1 MQRRLSVLITLWLA
15 RDLMAFSPARQLPSR
30 QSISLLCSSK
40 SDPLAQDALEKTASY
55 LEKLKEQRQAP
66 KIDENGPYD
75 PLSVE
80 REKLYRQYLLQAANS
95 LKVELKT
102 RKLPRNGRKP
112 DLAMRLAADDLR
124 KIYGESIKGEEDEDV
139 PFKQLIADDDKFN
152 DMQETKIVV
161 ERLIDFAG
169 LKLSPVAGDALSWAK
184 FFKPSPIQ
192 TAAIP
197 RLVRGASCILHAE
210 TGSGKTL
217 AFLLPLTEYLWTQEQ
232 DRDSFAVVMAPTR
245 ELASQIAGI
254 AAVLAPP
261 GTVRFISRPTDLMAD
276 GAKERGVP
284 INVDE
289 LGTKPRLFIGSAKTI
304 MHSLYGDGKMPA
316 PPTRKPEAMEFLKN
330 VRCIVMDEVDR
341 MLAVQKS
348 RAEKQ
353 YKKIH
358 EKPAAVVCAAVTR
371 LTLGRVQIV
380 AASATV
386 GRPLRRELARVL
398 GLPPQECPPVVCA
411 SDATGGTGKDLAIT
425 RAVTIPDS
433 VTNYVVP
440 TSGSSPGQL
449 LTAAYQVIQSL
460 TVVKSNARILLVLSK
475 GFGMNTQNS
484 IGALKHFGCK
494 PEPQNLLDTLEADG
508 TEHMI
513 ELYREVSGVDGVG
526 QSRRQGDKAASSG
539 YVLVTG
545 EDTVRGLHLDG
556 LDYVLV
562 LGRPNGPDEYTHIA
576 GRTGRAGTPGK
587 VFSILSE
594 SDSAS
599 LVSWSRMLGVEFH
612 TISNAQIKS
621 IEP

>member
-1 MQRRLSVLITLWLA
+1 
-15 RDLMAFSPARQLPSR
+15 MAH
-30 QSISLLCSSK
+30 
-40 SDPLAQDALEKTASY
+40 DALEKTASH
-55 LEKLKEQRQAP
+55 LEKLKRQRQIP
-66 KIDENGPYD
+66 QVEDDDGPDD
-75 PLSVE
+75 PFSAE
-80 REKLYRQYLLQAANS
+80 REKLYREYLLQAANS

-112 DLAMRLAADDLR
+112 DLAMRLAEDDLR
-124 KIYGESIKGEEDEDV
+124 AIYGEAITGEEEDDV
-139 PFKQLIADDDKFN
+139 SLKQLVADDEKFN
-152 DMQETKIVV
+152 EMQEKEVF
-161 ERLIDFAG
+161 ERLVTFAG
-169 LKLSPVAGDALSWAK
+169 LKLSHTAGDALGRAG
-184 FFKPSPIQ
+184 FTKPSPVQ
-192 TAAIP
+192 AAAIP
-197 RLVRGASCILHAE
+197 RLIRGESCVLHAE

-217 AFLLPLTEYLWTQEQ
+217 AFLLPLTEYLWTQRQ
-232 DRDSFAVVMAPTR
+232 DPDSFAVVMAPTR

-261 GTVRFISRPTDLMAD
+261 GTVRLISRPTDLMAD
-276 GAKERGVP
+276 GSKERGVP
-284 INVDE
+284 INVND
-289 LGTKPRLFIGSAKTI
+289 LGTQPRLFVGSAKSI
-304 MHSLYGDGKMPA
+304 MQSLYGDGKMPA
-316 PPTRKPEAMEFLKN
+316 PPTRKPDAMEFLKN

-348 RAEKQ
+348 RSEKQ

-371 LTLGRVQIV
+371 LTLGKVQIV

-398 GLPPQECPPVVCA
+398 GLPPQECPPVLCG
-411 SDATGGTGKDLAIT
+411 SDAARDDGKDISTT

-433 VTNYVVP
+433 VQNYVVP
-440 TSGSSPGQL
+440 TGGSSPGQL

-460 TVVKSNARILLVLSK
+460 TTAKENARILLVLSK

-484 IGALKHFGCK
+484 IGALKHFGCQ
-494 PEPQNLLDTLEADG
+494 PQPRNLLDTLEADG
-508 TEHMI
+508 TDHMI
-513 ELYREVSGVDGVG
+513 EIYREVSGADGVG
-526 QSRRQGDKAASSG
+526 QSRDKGNKLSNSG

-562 LGRPNGPDEYTHIA
+562 IGRPNGPDEYTHIA

-587 VFSILSE
+587 VFSIMGE
-594 SDSAS
+594 SDTAS

-612 TISNAQIKS
+612 KITNAQIS
-621 IEP
+621 SLDQ